1 MRYTGWLVRMDNI
14 SRDTIYILDTSLIIQ
29 IKRDVKAEHQ
39 WELAKIMEQMVEQ
52 GKITFPHQVTRE
64 IRGQPN
70 TDLPEA
76 WVLDG

>member
-1 MRYTGWLVRMDNI
+1 MDNI

-52 GKITFPHQVTRE
+52 EK
-64 IRGQPN
+64 
-70 TDLPEA
+70 
-76 WVLDG
+76 